1 MYNNLHLSLKLYV
14 CKLRD
19 GDFSALYKR
28 SLGFSFSHQV
38 VIFISESSVN
48 LLLLSSL
55 INSEGLRQIL
65 RL

>member
-1 MYNNLHLSLKLYV
+1 MYVNYEMEIFQR
-14 CKLRD
+14 CT
-19 GDFSALYKR
+19 YKR